1 MEQTYDIFISYSRKD
16 TDIANRLCKIFD
28 KYNITYFID
37 RQGISGGMEFPAVIA
52 KAIKNSV
59 IFLFLAS
66 KNSYESKFTQSE
78 VIFAFN
84 KKEKRYI
91 LPYIIDDSNLPE
103 ELEFT
108 FSAINWCRI
117 DDHPIETT
125 FVDDVLKMLGRKR
138 IEPKKLDE
146 QKEWEKVD
154 KSDFDDILRFIKSF
168 RKGKYLTE
176 ADNCLW
182 KLVTANPTQEMF
194 NRYRK
199 EMPIGIH
206 AQQATKELNLYNE
219 WKRIEGSSNIFAVK
233 KFIDKHA
240 SSYLIEEALN
250 VYQKLKTSEL
260 TKIKMSS
267 SSNTDWLE
275 RLRAA
280 RILSSQEFDELTM
293 KEAKIQNAQNDL
305 KENRDIYNCD
315 RDCLPDLY
323 TETPQSPESPDG
335 NTDIYFLGCP
345 SSGKTCLLMAIAG
358 ANGDGYYLDFFKA
371 GGKCASMLSEYA
383 SIGLVPG
390 ATPSSFTTLIQG
402 AITPK
407 TKKNALYRVS
417 FIDISGEDYVY
428 ITQNAKLEH
437 ERSKLAHLM
446 NNQNRKLL
454 FIFIDPTVVKPTDQ
468 DLVHNKFLSLLMLPD
483 NAKLA
488 KTIDAIHILVTK
500 SDTLGDTPE
509 TRGQKAKELI
519 EGSYKALLLFIEFLC
534 KNNKIIN
541 VPQILTC
548 NVGQFNEGSHFKY
561 DPVDILNLIDKI
573 RDNISKAEAIGIKKL
588 WKTT

>member
-206 AQQATKELNLYNE
+206 AQQAKKEFDLYNE

-437 ERSKLAHLM
+437 ERSKLNNLM

-454 FIFIDPTVVKPTDQ
+454 FIFIDPTVVNPIDQ

-500 SDTLGDTPE
+500 SDTMGDTPE
-509 TRGQKAKELI
+509 MRGQKAKELI
-519 EGSYKALLLFIEFLC
+519 EGSYKALLLFIELFC
-534 KNNKIIN
+534 KNNKITNI
-541 VPQILTC
+541 PQILTC
-548 NVGQFNEGSHFKY
+548 SVGQFNEGSHFKY